1 MNYGTKAIVLTRAD
15 DFPDALTGTPLA
27 YMLDAPILLT
37 HSQTLSPETK
47 AAIEELQPTDIY
59 ILGSSGAVSEEI
71 ERQLSQSY
79 RVKRLGGKDR
89 YETSAQIAQFM
100 WNEGFLD
107 TEKAVIAYGGNFP
120 DALAV
125 SSLAAYKHIP
135 ILLTE
140 TYALPSSTQVTLQKL
155 GVKETIIVGGTGVVS
170 PNIEKVVPN
179 PTRYS
184 GADRYMTAL
193 EVANNMYSGANTI
206 FLATGNNFPDALAGS
221 VLAARTNSPILLVDS
236 TLPKGTVQYL
246 RRNNKDVLEI
256 MTLGGS
262 GVVSDEVLG
271 EVETRLDYYAHFSDD
286 PF

>member
-1 MNYGTKAIVLTRAD
+1 MKTTPVKIFTLNNVRAIAAGGAHALADNNQLCGWGFNFTGQVGNGLTVYAATPTEVHKNFYYGPRSYYRLAGDNRFETAVNIAKAGWNYGTRSVVLTRAD

-59 ILGSSGAVSEEI
+59 ILGSNGAVSEEI

-79 RVKRLGGKDR
+79 GVKRLGGKDR

-170 PNIEKVVPN
+170 PNIENAVPN

-184 GADRYMTAL
+184 GADRYMT
-193 EVANNMYSGANTI
+193 G
-206 FLATGNNFPDALAGS
+206 
-221 VLAARTNSPILLVDS
+221 R
-236 TLPKGTVQYL
+236 Q
-246 RRNNKDVLEI
+246 
-256 MTLGGS
+256 
-262 GVVSDEVLG
+262 
-271 EVETRLDYYAHFSDD
+271 
-286 PF
+286 